1 MDSGKDHFQTLKY
14 RACQSLRPLTL
25 QSQRETRSQCQEAYL
40 HKTATHKVSTHIS
53 HEKLREK
60 AESFL
65 ILGGFLI
72 CGKRLINQGWFEFVA
87 GAGNGPVVG
96 VKASRNLTN
105 KIFCNGDFT
114 LNFRKNGIIPGLVG
128 SEYFVHILYVF
139 FIYSNNKVSFSPLYN
154 QPWPCS

>member
-1 MDSGKDHFQTLKY
+1 M
-14 RACQSLRPLTL
+14 
-25 QSQRETRSQCQEAYL
+25 
-40 HKTATHKVSTHIS
+40 
-53 HEKLREK
+53 
-60 AESFL
+60 
-65 ILGGFLI
+65 I

-128 SEYFVHILYVF
+128 SEYFVGVRIFYVF
-139 FIYSNNKVSFSPLYN
+139 FIYSNNIVLFSPLYN
-154 QPWPCS
+154 QHWPCS